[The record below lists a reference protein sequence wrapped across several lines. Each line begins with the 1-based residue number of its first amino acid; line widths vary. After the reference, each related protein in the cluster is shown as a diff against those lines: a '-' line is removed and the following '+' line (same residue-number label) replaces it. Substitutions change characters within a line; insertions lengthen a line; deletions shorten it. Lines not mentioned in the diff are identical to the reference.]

1 ITHDTLSGNLFFH
14 CIGSKA
20 VDTGQIDQLELLPLV
35 KGLPLFLLHR
45 NARPVGDL
53 QVRACICVEKCGLA
67 AVRIPDEPYIDD
79 LSAHAAASFTMMLS
93 AMRRPSANLV
103 PLNRT
108 VNAPFLSLFRIVISA
123 PWVSPSASSRRSRF
137 SSICIS

>member
-1 ITHDTLSGNLFFH
+1 FCYDTLSCNLFLY
-14 CIGSKA
+14 CIGCKT
-20 VDTGQIDQLELLPLV
+20 VHHVYIDMLHLLPLV
-35 KGLPLFLLHR
+35 TGLPLFLLHR
-45 NARPVGDL
+45 TPRPVGDL

-79 LSAHAAASFTMMLS
+79 HSAHAAASFTMKFS

-108 VNAPFLSLFRIVISA
+108 VNAHFL
-123 PWVSPSASSRRSRF
+123 
-137 SSICIS
+137 